1 MLVGVADTHAVI
13 WYIFANP
20 KLSSTAKGFIDGADY
35 QASRPYG
42 NTRYTYLPRP
52 RVLGACQPRHDLA
65 LYTRAARRWLVYW

>member
-35 QASRPYG
+35 QAS
-42 NTRYTYLPRP
+42 
-52 RVLGACQPRHDLA
+52 
-65 LYTRAARRWLVYW
+65 